1 MSDADPKP
9 RDLSTLSV
17 AYLQKEVESSE
28 WLANECRKKAATS
41 DDPRWAQW
49 ALYDG
54 ARAVKYRD
62 EINRR
67 RDQGSTTINL
77 RNPR

>member
-1 MSDADPKP
+1 MNDDDPKP

-17 AYLQKEVESSE
+17 ASLQKEAESSE
-28 WLANECRKKAATS
+28 WLANECRKKAVTS

-49 ALYDG
+49 ALYDA
-54 ARAVKYRD
+54 ARAAEYRD

-67 RDQGSTTINL
+67 RGQGSTTVNH
-77 RNPR
+77 RNP